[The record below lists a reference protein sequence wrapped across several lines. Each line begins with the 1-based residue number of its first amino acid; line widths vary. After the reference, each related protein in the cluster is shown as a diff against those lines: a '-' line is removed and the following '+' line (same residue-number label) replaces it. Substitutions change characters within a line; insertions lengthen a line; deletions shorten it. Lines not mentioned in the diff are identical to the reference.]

1 MSELKIISQGAEAT
15 IFLAKNKIIKQR
27 IPKYYRIPELD
38 NKIRKLRT
46 RSETKIL
53 TKASKIISCPIPE
66 ESKNQ
71 YEIIMPF
78 IKGKRLSQHL
88 DNFPLKQQ
96 LEICE
101 KIGESVSKIHKEDLI
116 HGDLT
121 TSNMIYSDNIANNPA
136 SNTNNSINYTH
147 RNNEKSLP
155 TITSSQRSIQAKQD
169 AKQYSPTSSS
179 TSPFSIFF
187 IDFGLGYQNG
197 KYEDKAVDLHV
208 LKQALEAKHFIN
220 WEKLWKS
227 IELGYLSINKTESQ
241 KVLERLKAVE
251 KRGRYKEH

>member
-1 MSELKIISQGAEAT
+1 MSTQILSQGAEAT
-15 IFLAKNKIIKQR
+15 ILLDKSKNQVIKQR
-27 IPKYYRIPELD
+27 IPKSYRIKELD
-38 NKIRKLRT
+38 EKIRKLRT
-46 RSETKIL
+46 RSETKLLI
-53 TKASKIISCPIPE
+53 KASKIISCPMPLTNSE

-88 DNFPLKQQ
+88 DNFSLNQQ

-101 KIGESVSKIHKEDLI
+101 KIGESISKLHKENLI

-121 TSNMIYSDNIANNPA
+121 TSNMIYSNNLHHNPT
-136 SNTNNSINYTH
+136 SNSHQTH
-147 RNNEKSLP
+147 
-155 TITSSQRSIQAKQD
+155 Q
-169 AKQYSPTSSS
+169 SSS
-179 TSPFSIFF
+179 TLPSSPFSLFF

-208 LKQALEAKHFIN
+208 LKQALEAKHFTN
-220 WEKLWKS
+220 WEKLWKA
-227 IELGYLSINKTESQ
+227 IESGYISVNKTESE